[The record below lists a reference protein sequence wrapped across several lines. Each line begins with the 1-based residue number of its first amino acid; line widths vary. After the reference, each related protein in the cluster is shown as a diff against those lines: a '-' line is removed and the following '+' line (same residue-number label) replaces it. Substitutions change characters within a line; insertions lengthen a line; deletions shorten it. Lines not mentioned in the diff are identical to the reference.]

1 MSMRMV
7 KVLAVFLVTTCLMV
21 SLGACGKKTLVPPET
36 AAGAGGAGGNY
47 PAADGYNEGN
57 LPPEGKLD
65 DIFDKDKNSGSGA
78 AGGND
83 AAANQSDEYKRVHGR
98 CSEGFSP
105 IYFDYN
111 SATISSSM
119 HEHMDANAAWLQS
132 NPRSHVVIEGNSDA
146 RGTNEYNLA
155 LGERR
160 ALAAK
165 QYLIRAGISGERIRT
180 VSFGEE
186 RPLFLGSSEDDYAQN
201 RRDDF
206 IAE

>member
-1 MSMRMV
+1 MNAHMMRL
-7 KVLAVFLVTTCLMV
+7 LAVSLLAVGLMMG
-21 SLGACGKKTLVPPET
+21 LGACGKKTLIPPET
-36 AAGAGGAGGNY
+36 TAGAADSNY

-65 DIFDKDKNSGSGA
+65 DIFDKDKTGGGGSGA
-78 AGGND
+78 AGGYD
-83 AAANQSDEYKRVHGR
+83 AAMGQSDEYKRVHGR
-98 CSEGFSP
+98 SSNGLSP
-105 IYFDYN
+105 VYFDYD
-111 SATISSSM
+111 SAAISASM
-119 HEHMDANAAWLQS
+119 RDRMEANAAWLYS
-132 NPRSHVVIEGNSDA
+132 NSQSHVVIEGNSDA

-165 QYLIRAGISGERIRT
+165 QYLVNLGIDSGRIRT

-186 RPLFLGSSEDDYAQN
+186 RPLFEGMSENDYAQN